1 MIHFLVASNSSHPRP
16 REVQMLVGDYN
27 FVGRN
32 QIASDGDVPAHHLS
46 IAVRENILEED
57 CNGSVEFTDELT
69 YCCMQMLK
77 KATKKYNAFVN
88 NFDAAHNTYVLVY
101 AITAMIPPGNI
112 NGPPRIR
119 IPASHPRFR
128 LCFEDLLP

>member
-1 MIHFLVASNSSHPRP
+1 
-16 REVQMLVGDYN
+16 MLVGDYN

-88 NFDAAHNTYVLVY
+88 NFDAAHNTNELVY
-101 AITAMIPPGNI
+101 AMTAMIPPGNI
-112 NGPPRIR
+112 AGPPQDPNTRE
-119 IPASHPRFR
+119 PSQVSVVFR
-128 LCFEDLLP
+128 GSSTLNDWLHNVHSLYQLD